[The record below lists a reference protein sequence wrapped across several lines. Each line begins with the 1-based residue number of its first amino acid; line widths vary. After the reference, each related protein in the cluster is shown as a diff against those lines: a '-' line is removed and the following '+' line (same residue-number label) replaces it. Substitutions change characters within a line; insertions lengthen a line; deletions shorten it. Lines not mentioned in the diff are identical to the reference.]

1 MSAFLKSLPAKPW
14 IWSFLGA
21 VGVYLATIA
30 FTHGY
35 GAGGMVTAALSLA
48 VFTVIVGVGQMF
60 VITLGPGNFDLSL
73 PANIG
78 LASAVAMKVMDG
90 NDSMVAVG
98 LLAALACGA
107 AIGVANYLLIWAL
120 RIPPII
126 ATLSASFIIQSID
139 ISYGRG
145 LQIKPPPGF
154 AAFTDIRFFGIP
166 LIAILTV
173 LFTIAAGI
181 LLQRM
186 VYGRSVLA
194 IGQNI
199 RAAWLAGVKVGRVRF
214 LTYTLSGALGGIDG
228 ALLAGYFRGANVDI
242 GDEYL
247 LASLAVVVIG
257 GTSVAGGKAN
267 VPGIWGAALFLV
279 LLLTMLNTF
288 GVSAGVRL
296 VLTGLVIVAVITA
309 AGGEKALR

>member
-1 MSAFLKSLPAKPW
+1 MASLRMVLEKPW
-14 IWSFLGA
+14 IWSFVGA
-21 VGVYLATIA
+21 LVVWLATVA
-30 FTHGY
+30 FTGGY

-60 VITLGPGNFDLSL
+60 VITLGPGNVDLSL

-78 LASAVAMKVMDG
+78 LASAVAMKVMG
-90 NDSMVAVG
+90 GSDSMIVVG

-107 AIGVANYLLIWAL
+107 AIGAINYLLIWAL

-126 ATLSASFIIQSID
+126 ATLSASFIIQSVD

-154 AAFTDIRFFGIP
+154 ADFTNWQVRGIP
-166 LIAILTV
+166 VLAMLTV
-173 LFTIAAGI
+173 VFTIGAA
-181 LLQRM
+181 LALQRM
-186 VYGRSVLA
+186 IYGRSVLA

-199 RAAWLAGVKVGRVRF
+199 RAAWLAGVHVGRVRF
-214 LTYTLSGALGGIDG
+214 LTYTLCGALGGIDG

-242 GDEYL
+242 GNEYL
-247 LASLAVVVIG
+247 LASIAVVVIG

-267 VPGIWGAALFLV
+267 VPGVWGAGLFLV

-296 VLTGLVIVAVITA
+296 VLTGLIIVGVITA
-309 AGGEKALR
+309 AGGEKAVR

>member
-1 MSAFLKSLPAKPW
+1 MVSVRTLLEKPW
-14 IWSFLGA
+14 LWSFVGA
-21 VGVYLATIA
+21 LLVWVATVA
-30 FTHGY
+30 FTGGY

-60 VITLGPGNFDLSL
+60 VITLGPGNVDLSL

-78 LASAVAMKVMDG
+78 LASAVAMKVMG
-90 NDSMVAVG
+90 GSDSMIVVG

-107 AIGVANYLLIWAL
+107 AIGAINYLLIWAL

-126 ATLSASFIIQSID
+126 ATLSASFIIQSVD

-154 AAFTDIRFFGIP
+154 ADFTNWQVLGTP
-166 LIAILTV
+166 VLAMLTV
-173 LFTIAAGI
+173 VFTVGAA
-181 LLQRM
+181 LALQRM
-186 VYGRSVLA
+186 IYGRSVLA

-199 RAAWLAGVKVGRVRF
+199 RAAWLAGVDVGRIRF
-214 LTYTLSGALGGIDG
+214 FTYTLCGALGGIDG

-242 GDEYL
+242 GNEYL
-247 LASLAVVVIG
+247 LASIAVVVIG

-267 VPGIWGAALFLV
+267 VPGVWGAGLFLV

-296 VLTGLVIVAVITA
+296 VLTGLIIVGVITA
-309 AGGEKALR
+309 AGGEKAVR

>member
-1 MSAFLKSLPAKPW
+1 
-14 IWSFLGA
+14 
-21 VGVYLATIA
+21 
-30 FTHGY
+30 
-35 GAGGMVTAALSLA
+35 
-48 VFTVIVGVGQMF
+48 MF
-60 VITLGPGNFDLSL
+60 VITLGPGNVDLSL

-90 NDSMVAVG
+90 SDAMVAVG
-98 LLAALACGA
+98 LAAALATGM
-107 AIGVANYLLIWAL
+107 AIGACNYLLIWAL

-154 AAFTDIRFFGIP
+154 ADFTNVQVLGVP
-166 LIAILTV
+166 VLAILTV
-173 LFTIAAGI
+173 LFTLGAGI
-181 LLQRM
+181 ALQRM
-186 VYGRSVLA
+186 VYGRSVTA

-199 RAAWLAGVKVGRVRF
+199 RAAWLAGVPVGRIRF
-214 LTYTLSGALGGIDG
+214 LTYTLCGTLGGLNG

-242 GDEYL
+242 GNEYL
-247 LASLAVVVIG
+247 LASIAVVVIG

-267 VPGIWGAALFLV
+267 VPGVWGAALFLV

-296 VLTGLVIVAVITA
+296 LVTGLVIVGVITL
-309 AGGEKALR
+309 AGGQKALR